1 MNLTKATYSMING
14 APFNVLDYGADNT
27 GVSDSTTQLQNAMN
41 AAAAAG
47 VPLEFATGTYLKNA
61 ELVIP
66 NGITMFC
73 KGRAVVKNTVGG
85 IKGFT
90 TNATGSTRFYI
101 SVEGIFVQCPA
112 ATSGTIGWDLTN
124 VTDSNLSR
132 FGCIS
137 DNGTDG
143 FIIGVNLEALPTGAA
158 WRNQFT
164 DIGVRTKTDAAAIGV
179 KAFGTGGNSCNM
191 LRMFG
196 GYVKADSGVGAY
208 ILGDNNYLDAV
219 NFESSATI
227 GVDVADSGLSVANTI
242 IGCRFEG
249 TTTGIRFGS
258 AAESNASIA
267 NFFTSGITT
276 KVDDVGMKNWSFSPS
291 QLFQFVMSRGRFEA
305 VNAVDGTKGL
315 FLANAGS
322 STDICFDARAS
333 GNTFP
338 TWQSRKNGAIEWGSG
353 SAATDVSMRRIATGQ
368 LYLTSGAWAATNIV
382 DGIAAPTATVGQAKI
397 YVDSADGDLKIIF
410 GDGTVKTIVTDT

>member
-1 MNLTKATYSMING
+1 MSLTKVSYSMLNG
-14 APFNVLDYGADNT
+14 APLNAIDFDADPT
-27 GVSDSTTQLQNAMN
+27 GTTDSTIALQNAMD
-41 AAAAAG
+41 AAAAAR
-47 VPLEFATGTYLKNA
+47 VPLELPSGTYLKNT

-66 NGITMFC
+66 NFLVMFC
-73 KGRAVVKNTVGG
+73 EGTAIIQNTVGS

-90 TNATGSTRFYI
+90 TNATGSTRYYI
-101 SVEGIFVQCPA
+101 SIKGIYVQCPA

-164 DIGVRTKTDAAAIGV
+164 DIGVRTKTDASAIGL

-196 GYVKADSGVGAY
+196 GYIKADSGVGAY

-227 GVDVADSGLSVANTI
+227 GVDVADNVLSAGNTI
-242 IGCRFEG
+242 LGCRFEG
-249 TTTGIRFGS
+249 TTTGIRFGTS
-258 AAESNASIA
+258 AESNASIA

-276 KVDDVGMKNWSFSPS
+276 KVNDVGGKNWSFSPS
-291 QLFQFVMSRGRFEA
+291 QLFQFVISRGRFEA

-333 GNTFP
+333 GDTFP
-338 TWQSRKNGAIEWGSG
+338 TWQTRKNGAVEWGSG
-353 SAATDVSMRRIATGQ
+353 SATIDVSMRRVAAGQ
-368 LYLTSGAWAATNIV
+368 LYLTSGAWSATNIV
-382 DGIAAPTATVGQAKI
+382 DGITAPTATVGQAKI
-397 YVDSADGDLKIIF
+397 YVDVADGDLKIIF